1 MKPHSNYLAD
11 ILSASGRFKALDGLR
26 GVAVLA
32 VVVYHFG
39 APFNTYYPSDA
50 VAPYTF
56 TLGEL
61 GVQLFFIISGF
72 VILMSAAHGKT
83 AKSFVISRF
92 TRLYPAYWFAVIF
105 SATLITWV
113 GIEARQISLIQVL
126 INFTMFQRFVLVE
139 NVDQV
144 YWTLAVEMQF
154 YLLMLVCILV
164 SKGRLR
170 NDYLMRL
177 GLLWS
182 SIGFALMALYPGD
195 SSTGIAKMVVWAVL
209 AQHAAFFCF
218 GMAMYVYFNT
228 RTFSWY
234 VPFFATVA
242 VANTYLAHGLA
253 HGLGVL
259 VILVLF
265 FVVVQLRDIR
275 VLDRGPLQFLG
286 RISYSLYLLH
296 TVMGLCI
303 IHLTQNIL
311 GVWGSRAFAFIAVVA
326 MAYISYQLLERR
338 LSTGLKRF
346 LQEHL

>member
-11 ILSASGRFKALDGLR
+11 ILGASGRFKALDGLR
-26 GVAVLA
+26 GLAVLA

-39 APFNTYYPSDA
+39 TPFNTYYPSDET
-50 VAPYTF
+50 APYAF

-83 AKSFVISRF
+83 AKGFVISRF
-92 TRLYPAYWFAVIF
+92 TRLYPTYWFAVIF
-105 SATLITWV
+105 SAALITWV
-113 GIEARQISLIQVL
+113 GIEARQINLVQVL
-126 INFTMFQRFVLVE
+126 INLTMFQRFVLVE

-218 GMAMYVYFNT
+218 GMAMYMYFNT

-234 VPFFATVA
+234 IPFFATVA

-253 HGLGVL
+253 HALGVL
-259 VILVLF
+259 VIVVLF
-265 FVVVQLRDIR
+265 FAVVQFRNVA

-286 RISYSLYLLH
+286 RISYSLYLFH
-296 TVMGLCI
+296 TILGFII
-303 IHLTQNIL
+303 IHLTQNYL
-311 GVWGSRAFAFIAVVA
+311 GLWGSRLLSLAVVVTVSYVS
-326 MAYISYQLLERR
+326 YIFLERKISMKIK
-338 LSTGLKRF
+338 LF
-346 LQEHL
+346 LQR